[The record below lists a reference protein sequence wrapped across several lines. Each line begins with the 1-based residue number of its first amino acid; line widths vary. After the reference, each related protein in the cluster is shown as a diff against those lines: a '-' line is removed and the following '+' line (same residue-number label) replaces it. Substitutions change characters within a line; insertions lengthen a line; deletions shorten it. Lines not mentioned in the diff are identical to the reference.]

1 MPPETG
7 APFPVTR
14 LSIVQGASSDDA
26 ALRERATGEIARV
39 YWTPVYTYVR
49 VQWRLDVEDACDAT
63 QEFFMRALTRDL
75 FARYDASK
83 ARFRTY
89 VRLCLDSFMANEAKA
104 QRRAKRGGNRPHLP
118 LHEAEELVGQYA
130 GQDAVDNDDMFD
142 REWIR
147 ALISSALGALRAHCA
162 ASGKDTPFAIMH
174 LYDIE
179 SADAEVRPTYS
190 ELAQRFD
197 VPVTQVTNYLAWAR
211 RQLRERVLETL
222 RAHSGSDRE
231 FREDAKHYLG
241 VDVL

>member
-7 APFPVTR
+7 APFPATR
-14 LSIVQGASSDDA
+14 LSIVKGAASPDSE
-26 ALRERATGEIARV
+26 LRERATAEIARM

-49 VQWRLDVEDACDAT
+49 VQWRLDVDDACDAT
-63 QEFFMRALTRDL
+63 QEFFLRAFTRAL
-75 FARYDASK
+75 FERYDPSK

-104 QRRAKRGGNRPHLP
+104 QRRAKRGGTHQHVPI
-118 LHEAEELVGQYA
+118 HEAEELVSQYA
-130 GQDAVDNDDMFD
+130 GQDAISDDALFD

-147 ALISSALGALRAHCA
+147 ALISSAVAALRAHCA
-162 ASGKDTPFAIMH
+162 AHGKETAFALMH

-179 SADAEVRPTYS
+179 SAEAELRPTYG

-197 VPVTQVTNYLAWAR
+197 IPVTQVTNYLAWAR
-211 RQLRERVLETL
+211 RQLREHMLQTL

-231 FREDAKHYLG
+231 FQEDARHYLG
-241 VDVL
+241 IDVS